1 MFNLKLLDDE
11 EIKLIDNDVLLKI
24 DSNYI
29 NVTVIITNKRLL
41 ILDYPKGLDVLKF
54 GKMINYPEKKEIF
67 FECNLDDITFVLEE
81 NDFDKYMVK
90 DKWYFYL
97 QSDEVRNY
105 LFKI

>member
-11 EIKLIDNDVLLKI
+11 EIKLIDNDVLLKT
-24 DSNYI
+24 DSDYI

-41 ILDYPKGLDVLKF
+41 ILDYPKGLDALKF

-67 FECNLDDITFVLEE
+67 FGCNLDDITLIGEE
-81 NDFDKYMVK
+81 NDFHKYMFK
-90 DKWYFYL
+90 DKGYFYL

-105 LFKI
+105 LSKM